1 MLSDDVWID
10 IAKCDKF
17 KHDMIKA
24 YIYKGVLARM
34 QSFDEKINQKL
45 EQTALAYTLFEEV
58 NDVIRLN
65 KTSLFAQK
73 IMDREF
79 TIGFAGHF
87 SAGKSSM
94 INALTGEQLLPSS
107 PIPTSANIV
116 KIHKAIED
124 YAIVYMPGQK
134 PVKFSGDYDFDT
146 VKAFCKD
153 GEKVSQIEIGHE
165 TSVLPEGITVMDTP
179 GIDSTDDAHRM
190 STESALHLAD
200 IVFYVMDYNHVQSE
214 LNFGFTKQLLIYND
228 NVFLIVNQIDKHRDS
243 ELSFNDFKKSVHES
257 FLAWG
262 VDPKG
267 IYFTTL
273 RELDN
278 PNNDFSKVQKI
289 VMDSMQDWQ
298 DQLITSSA
306 QTLQK
311 LHDEHVSFLE
321 DEQEECRQTFSSV
334 LSVDE
339 WQTREE
345 IRVSAIRYVKQSS
358 LLTLQS
364 WIDAFELNQKSLL
377 NNANLMPYELREK
390 LKSYLEAKQ
399 ESFKVGLLFSGKKTV
414 DERAIRTEKVIKEY
428 NTVVQSQIVIH
439 LKSLMKQSLKDV
451 GLLTDTASLAIDDL
465 AFYPPLQVIDEQIK
479 KGALL
484 TADSVLNFANS
495 VADATRKWFVRE
507 TESWKNEQAREI
519 NTLSEDEFG
528 FADAKAEEFREKVL
542 AIDTIE
548 EMETKLVFYKKEQA
562 IPSMKNKQL
571 AIQKKESWLHEHN
584 AKEKTM
590 RPFDVSMLNNID
602 EDVQEVNEVFEKE
615 TNRQYSVDETIR
627 RAKNVARAITPI
639 QGFQDVA
646 SFLLKKADRLVKQ
659 DFTIAL
665 FGAFSAGKSS
675 FSNALMG
682 ANVLPVSPNP
692 TTAAITKIRPVTD
705 QHLHGTAD
713 VKLKTADQLFHD
725 VQLSYKKIGLEVSS
739 LDQAYDRATEVAK
752 ANLQEAG
759 QHVHKAFIQAFFE
772 GYPSFKSQ
780 FGSTIC
786 VNQTEFELFV
796 AKEDRSCFVDT
807 IDFYYDCELT
817 RMGVTL
823 VDTPGADSI
832 NARHTGVAFEYIR
845 NADAILFITYY
856 NHAFARADR
865 EFLIQLGRVKDAFEL
880 DKMFFIVNAI
890 DLASNKEEAEDVKN
904 YVKSELQRFGIRF
917 PRVHGVSSIQ
927 ALEEKVLD
935 QNLASGMKEFEQ
947 SFHHFLSDDLKAL
960 AVQAIAEETE
970 KTVDRLDS
978 LIQRTESNILRKDER
993 LQELRKLE
1001 QAVRIR
1007 FSKSFA
1013 TVITK
1018 DVFQEIDE
1026 LLHYVLQR
1034 VYYRYPDFFKESYNP
1049 AVFSN
1054 MPSNDALSFAL
1065 IETLSML
1072 SFDFEQEMR
1081 VTNFRLAQWI
1091 SKNINQ
1097 RQNEEVRTL
1106 KEQNRDLS
1114 FIPYES
1120 AKPNILEF
1128 KGPFTDIEPYRHVKS
1143 HYKNNK
1149 SFFEK
1154 NEKEKLR
1161 DALQLITRPEAEMFL
1176 TSQKGRMREW
1186 AEKIVELEAEGLR
1199 QHLLRQAVEQIES
1212 ERILLEEVSR
1222 LSQWKSIY
1230 KELSQGD

>member
-1 MLSDDVWID
+1 
-10 IAKCDKF
+10 
-17 KHDMIKA
+17 MIKA
-24 YIYKGVLARM
+24 DFNKGALARM
-34 QSFDEKINQKL
+34 QSFDEKIDQTL
-45 EQTALAYTLFEEV
+45 EQTALAYTLFKET
-58 NDVIRLN
+58 NDVTRLN
-65 KTSLFAQK
+65 KTFLFAQK
-73 IMDREF
+73 LMEREF

-94 INALTGEQLLPSS
+94 INALSGEQLLPSS

-116 KIHKAIED
+116 KIHKSTED

-134 PVKFSGDYDFDT
+134 PVKFSGDYDFET

-214 LNFGFTKQLLIYND
+214 LNFGFTKQLLKYND
-228 NVFLIVNQIDKHRDS
+228 NVFLIVNQIDKHRDH

-262 VDPKG
+262 VEPKG

-273 RELDN
+273 RELGN

-298 DQLITSSA
+298 EQLVTSSER
-306 QTLQK
+306 TLQK
-311 LHDEHVSFLE
+311 LHDEHISFLE
-321 DEQEECRQTFSSV
+321 DEQEECRQTFSNV
-334 LSVDE
+334 LSEEE
-339 WQTREE
+339 WQTKEE
-345 IRVSAIRYVKQSS
+345 IRVAANHYVKQSS
-358 LLTLQS
+358 LLSSQS
-364 WIDAFELNQKSLL
+364 WIDAFDVNRKSLL
-377 NNANLMPYELREK
+377 NNATLTPYELRDK

-399 ESFKVGLLFSGKKTV
+399 ESFKVGLLFSRKKTE
-414 DERAIRTEKVIKEY
+414 DERAIRTEQVIKEY
-428 NTVVQSQIVIH
+428 NSVVQSQVVIH

-451 GLLTDTASLAIDDL
+451 GILTDTASLAIDEQS
-465 AFYPPLQVIDEQIK
+465 FYPPLHVIDEQIK

-507 TESWKNEQAREI
+507 TESWKNEIAREI
-519 NTLSEDEFG
+519 DTLPEDEFG
-528 FADAKAEEFREKVL
+528 LADAKAEEFREKVL
-542 AIDTIE
+542 AIDTLE
-548 EMETKLVFYKKEQA
+548 EMETKLVFYKKEQVV
-562 IPSMKNKQL
+562 PSMKSKQF
-571 AIQKKESWLHEHN
+571 AVQVKESWLHEHLG
-584 AKEKTM
+584 KEKTM
-590 RPFDVSMLNNID
+590 RPFDDSMLKIVD
-602 EDVQEVNEVFEKE
+602 EDIQTMNEVFEKE
-615 TNRQYSVDETIR
+615 TNYQYSIEGTIIK
-627 RAKNVARAITPI
+627 ANNVADAITPI
-639 QGFQDVA
+639 QGFQDVS
-646 SFLLKKADRLVKQ
+646 SFLKKKAERLFKH

-675 FSNALMG
+675 FANALMG

-705 QHLHGTAD
+705 QHLHETAD

-725 VQLSYKKIGLEVSS
+725 VQLSFKKVGLDVSS
-739 LDQAYDRATEVAK
+739 LEQAYDRATDVAK
-752 ANLQEAG
+752 ANFQEAG

-772 GYPSFKSQ
+772 GYPTYKNR
-780 FGSTIC
+780 FGSTLR
-786 VNQTEFELFV
+786 VNRSEFELFV

-927 ALEEKVLD
+927 ALEEKESEE
-935 QNLASGMKEFEQ
+935 NLASGMKEFEH

-960 AVQAIAEETE
+960 AVQALAEETE
-970 KTVDRLDS
+970 KTVNRLAS
-978 LIQRTESNILRKDER
+978 LIQKTESNILRKDKR

-1001 QAVRIR
+1001 QTVRIR
-1007 FSKSFA
+1007 FTKSFA
-1013 TVITK
+1013 SVITK
-1018 DVFQEIDE
+1018 DVFQELDE

-1054 MPSNDALSFAL
+1054 MPSNDALPYAL
-1065 IETLSML
+1065 KETLSML

-1081 VTNFRLAQWI
+1081 VTNFRLSQWI
-1091 SKNINQ
+1091 TKNINQ

-1106 KEQNRDLS
+1106 KELNRDLS

-1120 AKPNILEF
+1120 AKPIILEF
-1128 KGPFTDIEPYRHVKS
+1128 DGPFTDIEPYLHVKS

-1161 DALQLITRPEAEMFL
+1161 DALQVVTKPEAETFL
-1176 TSQKGRMREW
+1176 TTQKGRMREW
-1186 AEKIVELEAEGLR
+1186 AEKIVELVAEGLR
-1199 QHLLRQAVEQIES
+1199 QHLLRQAIEQIES
-1212 ERILLEEVSR
+1212 ERVLLEEVSR
-1222 LSQWKSIY
+1222 LSEWKSIY
-1230 KELSQGD
+1230 EALSQEE